1 MLREIKREGNALNEG
16 TATDGLM
23 SLLSAERQ
31 QRGIKSAV
39 STGEVQKEEWEIK
52 KGLFLQTR

>member
-31 QRGIKSAV
+31 
-39 STGEVQKEEWEIK
+39 
-52 KGLFLQTR
+52 